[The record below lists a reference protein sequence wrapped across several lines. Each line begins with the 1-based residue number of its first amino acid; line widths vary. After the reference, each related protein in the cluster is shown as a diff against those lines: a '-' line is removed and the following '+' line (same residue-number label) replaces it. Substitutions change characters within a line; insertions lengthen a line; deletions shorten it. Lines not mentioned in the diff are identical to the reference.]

1 MCITLVKMKKHKQ
14 IFSLLIIILLILVSA
29 LLVFSFRN
37 VGRWLIISDAVPS
50 RLDVVFTFA
59 GENVRVSYSKELMS
73 RFDDARW
80 ILSDYKDGH
89 SRLLRKSNYDM
100 SKVLVIDSCKNTYSE
115 VNALMD
121 QLRSCDK
128 ELYVGLVSG
137 PYHMRR
143 IKMMLSRQ
151 ERIPNVNFVFLPVP
165 LERYNWTDSMIR
177 RWWKSGSV
185 SSAVVSEI
193 QKIVYFMLFS

>member
-1 MCITLVKMKKHKQ
+1 MKNHKKTFNLF
-14 IFSLLIIILLILVSA
+14 IVILLILVSVF
-29 LLVFSFRN
+29 LVISFRN
-37 VGRWLIISDAVPS
+37 VGRWLIISDAVPPH
-50 RLDVVFTFA
+50 LDIVFTFA

-89 SRLLRKSNYDM
+89 SRLLRKGNYDM
-100 SKVLVIDSCKNTYSE
+100 SRVIVIDSCKNTYSE

-121 QLRSCDK
+121 QLRLCDK

-151 ERIPNVNFVFLPVP
+151 ERRPNVHFVFLPVP

-185 SSAVVSEI
+185 SSAVFSEI
-193 QKIVYFMLFS
+193 QKIVYFVLFS